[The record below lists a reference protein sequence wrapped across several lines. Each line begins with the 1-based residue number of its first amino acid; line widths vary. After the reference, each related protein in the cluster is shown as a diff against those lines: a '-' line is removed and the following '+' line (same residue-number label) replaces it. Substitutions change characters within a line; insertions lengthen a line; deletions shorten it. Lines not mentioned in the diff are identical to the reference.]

1 MNAYVKIK
9 ETFVKVLETV
19 VITVMAV
26 LVIDVVWQ
34 VFTRFV
40 LRNPSSW
47 TEELA
52 TMLLIWVSLLG
63 ASVALIRKGHL
74 GVDYFVN
81 KLKSGPRS
89 IVDIFIYAMVG
100 FFSASVMIAG
110 GIRLVWLTL
119 LTNQLSPAMG
129 IRMGYVYLALPLSGF
144 FMLVF
149 SIESILG
156 GIKRIKEIKEVE
168 GKQ

>member
-9 ETFVKVLETV
+9 ETLVKVLETV

-52 TMLLIWVSLLG
+52 TMLLIWISLLG

-81 KLKSGPRS
+81 KLGAGPRS

-119 LTNQLSPAMG
+119 MTHQVSPAMG
-129 IRMGYVYLALPLSGF
+129 IRMGWVYLALPLSGF

-149 SIESILG
+149 CIESILERLKDLRMS
-156 GIKRIKEIKEVE
+156 INKD
-168 GKQ
+168 